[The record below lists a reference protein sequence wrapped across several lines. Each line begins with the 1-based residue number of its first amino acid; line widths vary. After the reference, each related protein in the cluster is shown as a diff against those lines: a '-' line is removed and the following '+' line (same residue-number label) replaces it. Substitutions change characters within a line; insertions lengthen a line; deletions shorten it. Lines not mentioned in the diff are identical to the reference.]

1 MAYELRRDGE
11 RMDKARTYEQRFER
25 VFRYI
30 ERHLD
35 EPLTVER
42 LSRVAHFSK
51 FHFHRQFSLYAGI
64 GVFAYIRLLRLKH
77 ASYRLL
83 YRQEERVIDIAL
95 DAGFESPEAFARA
108 FRQMFGQ
115 SPSQF
120 RKSPKWRPWKE
131 RFRLPP
137 SERRNEMDVKIVEF
151 PETRVAV
158 LAHCGAPEKLDE
170 SALRFIEWRKQS
182 GLSPVKQSLTFGVAY
197 DDPEVTEPE
206 RFRFDICGEVTQ
218 TVPENPQGVVN
229 GVIPGG
235 RCAVVRHLGSHDEIG
250 RSVYPLYREWLPK
263 SGEELRDF
271 PLFFHYLNLMPDV
284 AAHEL
289 VTDVYLPL
297 K

>member
-11 RMDKARTYEQRFER
+11 RMDKARTYEQRFDR

-64 GVFAYIRLLRLKH
+64 GVFAYIRLLRMKH

-83 YRQEERVIDIAL
+83 YRREERVIDIAL

-131 RFRLPP
+131 RFRLPQ
-137 SERRNEMDVKIVEF
+137 SERRDEMDVKIVEF
-151 PETRVAV
+151 PETRVAL
-158 LAHCGAPEKLDE
+158 LAHRGAPEKLDE

-182 GLSPVKQSLTFGVAY
+182 GLSPVKRSLTFGVAY
-197 DDPEVTEPE
+197 DDPEVTDPE
-206 RFRFDICGEVTQ
+206 RFRFDICGEVTE

-250 RSVYPLYREWLPK
+250 NSVYPLYREWLPK

>member
-1 MAYELRRDGE
+1 
-11 RMDKARTYEQRFER
+11 MDKAEAYAERFDR
-25 VFRYI
+25 VLRYI

-51 FHFHRQFSLYAGI
+51 FHFHRQFSLYTGI

-77 ASYRLL
+77 ASYRLI
-83 YRQEERVIDIAL
+83 YRKEERIIDIAL
-95 DAGFESPEAFARA
+95 DAGFDSPEAFARA

-120 RKSPKWRPWKE
+120 RKSPQWQPWKE

-137 SERRNEMDVKIVEF
+137 NQRREDMDVKIVEF

-158 LAHCGAPEKLDE
+158 LAHRGAPEKLDD

-182 GLSPVKQSLTFGVAY
+182 GLSPVKQSLTIGIVY
-197 DDPEVTEPE
+197 DDPSNVEPE
-206 RFRFDICGEVTQ
+206 QFRFDICGEVSEE
-218 TVPENPQGVVN
+218 VPENPQGVFN
-229 GVIPGG
+229 SVIPAG
-235 RCAVVRHLGSHDEIG
+235 RCAVVRHLGSHDRIG
-250 RSVYPLYREWLPK
+250 DNIYPLFRDWLPK

-271 PLFFHYLNLMPDV
+271 PLFFNYLNLLPDV
-284 AAHEL
+284 AEHEL
-289 VTDVYLPL
+289 ITDIYLPL

>member
-1 MAYELRRDGE
+1 MDRTQAYTE
-11 RMDKARTYEQRFER
+11 RFDR
-25 VFRYI
+25 VLRYI

-51 FHFHRQFSLYAGI
+51 FHFHRQFRLYTGI

-77 ASYRLL
+77 ASYRLI
-83 YRQEERVIDIAL
+83 YRRNERIIDIAL
-95 DAGFESPEAFARA
+95 DAGFDSPEAFARA

-120 RKSPKWRPWKE
+120 RKSPQWQPWKE

-137 SERRNEMDVKIVEF
+137 NERSEDMDVKIVEF
-151 PETRVAV
+151 PETRIAV
-158 LAHCGAPEKLDE
+158 LAHRGAPEKLDD

-182 GLSPVKQSLTFGVAY
+182 GLSPVKQSLTFGIVY
-197 DDPEVTEPE
+197 DDPSNVEPE
-206 RFRFDICGEVTQ
+206 QFRFDICGEVSQ
-218 TVPENPQGVVN
+218 EVPENPQGVFN
-229 GVIPGG
+229 SVIPSG
-235 RCAVVRHLGSHDEIG
+235 RCAVARHLGSHDRIG
-250 RSVYPLYREWLPK
+250 DTVYPLCRDWFPK

-271 PLFFHYLNLMPDV
+271 PLFFNYLNLLPDV
-284 AAHEL
+284 AEHEL
-289 VTDVYLPL
+289 ITDIYLPL

>member
-1 MAYELRRDGE
+1 
-11 RMDKARTYEQRFER
+11 MDKAQAYAERFDR
-25 VFRYI
+25 VLRYI

-51 FHFHRQFSLYAGI
+51 FHFHRQFSLYTGT
-64 GVFAYIRLLRLKH
+64 GVLAYIRQLRLKH
-77 ASYRLL
+77 ASYRLV
-83 YRQEERVIDIAL
+83 YRRDERIIDIAL

-108 FRQMFGQ
+108 FRQIFGQ

-120 RKSPKWRPWKE
+120 RKSPRWQPWKE

-137 SERRNEMDVKIVEF
+137 NERRGDMDVKTMEF
-151 PETRVAV
+151 TETRIAV
-158 LAHCGAPEKLDE
+158 LAHRGAPEKLDD
-170 SALRFIEWRKQS
+170 SALKFIEWRKQS
-182 GLSPVKQSLTFGVAY
+182 GLSPVKESRTFGIVY
-197 DDPEVTEPE
+197 DDPANVEPE
-206 RFRFDICGEVTQ
+206 QFRFDICGEVSQ
-218 TVPENPQGVVN
+218 EVPENQQGVLN

-235 RCAVVRHLGSHDEIG
+235 RCAVVRHLGSHDRIG
-250 RSVYPLYREWLPK
+250 DSVYPLYRDWFPK

-284 AAHEL
+284 AEHEL
-289 VTDVYLPL
+289 VTDIYLPL